1 MSAIFERR
9 SVRKFLPKPVEQE
22 KIERILRAG
31 FQAPTA
37 GNRRPW
43 EFLVITEQKIKDDL
57 VALVPRAKLLAQ
69 APALIVTLGNPGEGK
84 MPGDDLWWVE
94 DCSAAVENML
104 LQIVDEG
111 LGGVWVG
118 WYPDPEKVPPFSE
131 YFKLPANMVGF
142 AIIALGY
149 AEEQPPKLDRFEPA
163 KVHYQRYSS

>member
-1 MSAIFERR
+1 MQAIFERR

-22 KIERILRAG
+22 KVERILRAG

-43 EFLVITEQKIKDDL
+43 EFMVITEQKTKDDL
-57 VALVPRAKLLAQ
+57 VALVPGAKLMAG
-69 APALIVTLGNPGEGK
+69 AAALIVTLANLGEGK
-84 MPGDDLWWVE
+84 VPGPDDIWWVE

-104 LQIVDEG
+104 LQVVDEG

-118 WYPDPEKVPPFSE
+118 WYPDPGKVPPFSA
-131 YFKLPANMVGF
+131 YFKLPPHVAPF

-149 AEEQPPKLDRFEPA
+149 AGESPAKLDRFEPD
-163 KVHYQRYSS
+163 KVHYGKY